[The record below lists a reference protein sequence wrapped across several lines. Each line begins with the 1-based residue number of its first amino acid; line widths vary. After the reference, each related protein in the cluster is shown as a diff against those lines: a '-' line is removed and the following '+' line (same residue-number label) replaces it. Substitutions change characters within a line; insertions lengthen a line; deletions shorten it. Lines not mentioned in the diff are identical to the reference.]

1 MKVIA
6 DAYIP
11 FLKGLLDDVA
21 QVEYLS
27 PAEFTAEAVR
37 DADAL
42 IIRTRAKCNKELLSG
57 SKVRFIATATIGYDH
72 IDTKYCE
79 ENGVVVAEWSENIVG
94 ALDEETIFI
103 DIMRSKNEN
112 L

>member
-1 MKVIA
+1 MRIIA

-42 IIRTRAKCNKELLSG
+42 IIRTRAKCNKALLSG
-57 SKVRFIATATIGYDH
+57 SKVRFIATATIGTT
-72 IDTKYCE
+72 ISTP
-79 ENGVVVAEWSENIVG
+79 NIVKKT
-94 ALDEETIFI
+94 ALSGQTAQVAMPIA
-103 DIMRSKNEN
+103 
-112 L
+112 